1 MALPNNGKK
10 RQLQL
15 YRSFFN
21 EKIPKISHLLIQ
33 CFCFCLLLLIVLSSI
48 AVEYIYPSRERIYD
62 FSSVL

>member
-15 YRSFFN
+15 YKSFFN

-33 CFCFCLLLLIVLSSI
+33 CFCLLLLIVLSSI